1 MKKSSR
7 KSLLIV
13 TQHFYPEVAA
23 TAQLM
28 TDLAVDLA
36 ARGLDVTVLAAVP
49 YYLLTPDLIIPS
61 KEEYKGVKIIRVY
74 TTRFNL
80 NNVLGRIPN
89 WLSFHFF
96 VMLKC
101 LLIPRHDV
109 VLTLTIPPYIAFVGM
124 LIRKIKGSKFMFG
137 VQDIYPDVAVGL
149 GLIKNKV
156 LIKLLLRLT
165 VWNYKKAD
173 KIVPIGEVMRD
184 EIIRHGIRPDKITVI
199 HNWADSEELYPVK
212 KEDNPLIKELGIE
225 RKFIISYSGN
235 FGIVHDFN
243 PVKQAIMD
251 LKDYKDIVFL
261 FIGNGT
267 EKRGL
272 QHFVEYNKVKN
283 VLFIKFQPR
292 EKILYSLNACDVSL
306 VSMKKGMEGK
316 LVPSKLYGI
325 LSVGKPVIGICYR
338 KSEVADIITENRCGM
353 IVEDNNLSGRILD
366 LYNNKDKR
374 EEMGRNSRTAFMKRY
389 DRHIAADKYYNEV
402 TSLCEDITK

>member
-1 MKKSSR
+1 MKNDSR

-23 TAQLM
+23 IAQLM

-36 ARGLDVTVLAAVP
+36 VKGVDVTVLAAVP
-49 YYLLTPDLIIPS
+49 YYLITPDMRIPS
-61 KEEYKGVKIIRVY
+61 EEEYKGVKINRVY
-74 TTRFNL
+74 TTKFNL

-101 LLIPRHDV
+101 LFIPKHDV

-137 VQDIYPDVAVGL
+137 VQDIYPDVAVEL

-156 LIKLLLRLT
+156 LINLLLRLT
-165 VWNYKKAD
+165 VWNYKSAD
-173 KIVPIGEVMRD
+173 KIIPIGEVMRD
-184 EIIRHGIRPDKITVI
+184 EIIRHGIIPDKIAVI

-212 KEDNPLIKELGIE
+212 KEDNPFIKKLGIE

-261 FIGNGT
+261 FIGDGT

-272 QHFVEYNKVKN
+272 QQFVENNKVKN
-283 VLFIKFQPR
+283 VLFIPFQPR
-292 EKILYSLNACDVSL
+292 EEILYSLNACDVSL

-325 LSVGKPVIGICYR
+325 LSVGKPVIGICSG

-353 IVEDNNLSGRILD
+353 VVDDNNLSGRILD
-366 LYNNKDKR
+366 LYNNKEKR
-374 EEMGRNSRTAFMKRY
+374 EEMGRNSRDAFMKRY
-389 DRHIAADKYYNEV
+389 DRHIATDKYYNEV
-402 TSLCEDITK
+402 TTLCQDILK